1 MDDAVRTWNAALAR
15 FNKERPQ
22 QFKIWSGQ
30 VRLLRS
36 DDSVWV
42 LGVPSKFFI
51 EWFSDNYL
59 PLLAAELEKLSG
71 RRPSFKFELLP
82 EQEGPAVPSLPSPPP
97 GSPSETNRR
106 HPRLNENYT
115 FERFIVGDS
124 NRLAHSAAISIAIDP
139 NCRYNPLYIHGGT
152 GLGKTHLLHAIG
164 HRFFE
169 NHGNEKEIVYVT
181 SEDFLNQYV
190 SATRPQEKQSGMKE
204 FRERYRRNCNILL
217 VDDIQFISGNKEATQ
232 EEFFHT
238 FNELY
243 ENGKRIVI
251 TSDRFPKEIHG
262 LEDRLVSRFQGGLI
276 VQIKEPDLMTRKD
289 ILRHKAKEAGI
300 YVSPEIIDLIA
311 ENVESNVRELEGALH
326 HIDALANLTKTT
338 VDLDTAR
345 EAIHTIRS
353 KKGRILSVDEIIRV
367 VSLFFNV
374 RPQDLRSHRR
384 HKLVTEP
391 RQVAM
396 YLCRKLLRMSFPN
409 IGTQFGGKDH
419 STVISSVRKIETRLS
434 TDTGFAGT
442 IADIQTRL
450 MSL

>member
-1 MDDAVRTWNAALAR
+1 MDEPIRTWNEALAR
-15 FNKERPQ
+15 FSRERPQ

-30 VRLLRS
+30 VRLLRA
-36 DDSVWV
+36 DDAVWI

-59 PLLAAELEKLSG
+59 PLLAADLEKLSG
-71 RRPSFKFELLP
+71 KTPAFKFELLP
-82 EQEGPAVPSLPSPPP
+82 EDNTPVPALTPPAGAALVP
-97 GSPSETNRR
+97 ETRRR
-106 HPRLNENYT
+106 HPRLNESYS
-115 FERFIVGDS
+115 FDRFVVGDS
-124 NRLAHSAAISIAIDP
+124 NRLAHSAAISIASDP
-139 NCRYNPLYIHGGT
+139 DCRYNPLYIHGGT

-164 HRFFE
+164 HHFFE
-169 NHGNEKEIVYVT
+169 SRGTERSIVYVT

-190 SATRPQEKQSGMKE
+190 SATRPQDKQSGMKE
-204 FRERYRRNCNILL
+204 FRERYRRNCDILL
-217 VDDIQFISGNKEATQ
+217 VDDIQFISGNKDATQ

-238 FNELY
+238 FNDLY
-243 ENGKRIVI
+243 ETGKRLVI

-276 VQIKEPDLMTRKD
+276 VQIKEPDLPTRKD
-289 ILRHKAKEAGI
+289 ILRHKAKESAI
-300 YVSPEIIDLIA
+300 YVPDEIVDLIA

-345 EAIHTIRS
+345 EAIRTIRS
-353 KKGRILSVDEIIRV
+353 KKERILTAEEIIRV

-374 RPQDLRSHRR
+374 RPQDLKSHRR

-396 YLCRKLLRMSFPN
+396 YLCRKHLKMSFPD
-409 IGTQFGGKDH
+409 IGSHFGGKDH
-419 STVISSVRKIETRLS
+419 STVISSVRKVETRLAKEAK
-434 TDTGFAGT
+434 FAGT
-442 IADIQTRL
+442 IGDIETRL